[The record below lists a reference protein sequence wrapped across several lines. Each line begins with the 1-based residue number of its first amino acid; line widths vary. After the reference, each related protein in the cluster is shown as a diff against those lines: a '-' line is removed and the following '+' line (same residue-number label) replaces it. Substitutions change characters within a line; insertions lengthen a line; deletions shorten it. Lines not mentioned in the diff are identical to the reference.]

1 MFDLSH
7 GMTCDS
13 ISLHDIL
20 IVRGAVL
27 GVLFGVAGTIAS
39 SFESPAAFAPPAR
52 VRSAEGF
59 CPPCAIMARPNPVV
73 GGPSIGSRAFQ
84 GQDSVLIW
92 FWVVFLFFK
101 YVHAIC
107 WLQPGN
113 IVHTSAALWSRMPQ
127 EESMP

>member
-13 ISLHDIL
+13 ICLHDIM
-20 IVRGAVL
+20 IIRGTVL

-73 GGPSIGSRAFQ
+73 GGAFNRVQSPSRARLGAHLAF
-84 GQDSVLIW
+84 GGFCFSNMSM
-92 FWVVFLFFK
+92 LF
-101 YVHAIC
+101 YCCSLV
-107 WLQPGN
+107 
-113 IVHTSAALWSRMPQ
+113 T
-127 EESMP
+127 